1 MLNISDNSISNEG
14 LKAITSG
21 FDLAPSKEIVSLN
34 LSHNDLEGVT
44 AIENLGS
51 LLDNSSSIVSLN
63 LSENKIG
70 DDGVELL
77 SKYFNEGKSRL
88 SKLYLSSIGATVNG
102 LKTLF
107 NALRLN
113 QHLTYLCLDGNS
125 LKTPSRITREQLLKA
140 QNYYNYEIPQYSN
153 PALDKLSIFLWNNKK
168 LEVLEMRGC

>member
-14 LKAITSG
+14 LKAITAG
-21 FDLAPSKEIVSLN
+21 FDQAPSKEIVSVN

-63 LSENKIG
+63 LSENSIG

-77 SKYFNEGKSRL
+77 SRYFNEGKSRL

-113 QHLTYLCLDGNS
+113 
-125 LKTPSRITREQLLKA
+125 
-140 QNYYNYEIPQYSN
+140 
-153 PALDKLSIFLWNNKK
+153 
-168 LEVLEMRGC
+168 